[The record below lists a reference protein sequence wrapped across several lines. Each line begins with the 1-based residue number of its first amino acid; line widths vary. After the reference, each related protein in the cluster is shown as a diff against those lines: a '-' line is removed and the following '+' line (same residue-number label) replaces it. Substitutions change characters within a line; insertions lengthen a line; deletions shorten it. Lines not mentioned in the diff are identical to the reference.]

1 MSDNKNNASGFQSP
15 PLGAGGKSELKI
27 YNSYSRQKEVFK
39 SITPGH
45 VGMYVCG
52 PTVSGESHL
61 GHARPYITFD
71 VIYRYLMHRGNK
83 VRYVR
88 NITDAGHFE
97 EEGRE
102 AEDKISKKAILEKL
116 EPMELVQK
124 YTNLYHWA
132 MEQFNTLKPTIEP
145 TATGHIVEQIGMIE
159 DIIKAGYAYV
169 SNGSVYFDVKKY
181 AGSHDYGKLSGRVID
196 DLLETTRDLEGQEE
210 KRDMADFALWKNAA
224 PEHIM
229 RWRSPWGVG
238 FPGWHIE
245 CSAMATKYLGPQ
257 FDIHGG
263 GMDLLFPHHESE
275 IAQSTI
281 CNHVAPVHYWIHNN
295 MITINGK
302 KMGKSYNNVIRLTEL
317 FSGDH
322 PALEKAYHPMVVR
335 FFILQTHYRSTLDFG
350 NEPLQAA
357 EKGLKRL
364 WEAYEKLGVLSSE
377 SGVRSSEF
385 GVQSSESAVDQELDA
400 KVKKLIAEFDEF
412 MNDDFSTAKVMAN
425 MFELVPVINSMKDKT
440 IPVSALS
447 KETFELLQKQ
457 MKVYIVDILGLKSVT
472 ETDNEKLK
480 GVMDLLIDI
489 RKEAK
494 GKKDF
499 ATSDKIRNQLTKLGI
514 SLKDEKDGGM
524 SWTIE

>member
-1 MSDNKNNASGFQSP
+1 MNQ
-15 PLGAGGKSELKI
+15 LKV
-27 YNSYSRQKEVFK
+27 YNSYSRQKEIFT
-39 SITPGH
+39 SLTPGH

-61 GHARPYITFD
+61 GHARPYVTFD
-71 VIYRYLMHRGNK
+71 VVYRYLMHLGYK

-102 AEDKISKKAILEKL
+102 AEDKISKKAVLEKL

-132 MEQFNTLKPTIEP
+132 MDQFNTLRPTIEP

-159 DIIKAGYAYV
+159 QLIKAGYAYEA
-169 SNGSVYFDVKKY
+169 NGSVYFDVKKY
-181 AGSHDYGKLSGRVID
+181 AASHEYGKLSGRVMD
-196 DLLETTRDLEGQEE
+196 DLLETTRELERQEE
-210 KRDMADFALWKNAA
+210 KRDRADFALWKSAA

-229 RWRSPWGVG
+229 RWQSPWGVG

-245 CSAMATKYLGPQ
+245 CSAMATKYLGTQ

-281 CNHVAPVHYWIHNN
+281 CNHVSPVRYWIHNN

-302 KMGKSYNNVIRLTEL
+302 KMGKSYNNVIKLTEL
-317 FSGDH
+317 FTGNH
-322 PALEKAYHPMVVR
+322 PVLEKAYHPMVVR
-335 FFILQTHYRSTLDFG
+335 FFILQTQYRSTLDFG
-350 NEPLQAA
+350 NEALQAA

-364 WEAYEKLGVLSSE
+364 WEAYEKLLAMSYE
-377 SGVRSSEF
+377 PKADAF
-385 GVQSSESAVDQELDA
+385 DKELDA
-400 KVKKLIAEFDEF
+400 RCSKLIAEFDEF
-412 MNDDFSTAKVMAN
+412 MNDDFNTAKVMAN
-425 MFELVPVINSMKDKT
+425 MFEIVPVINSMKDKT
-440 IPVSALS
+440 IPIAALS

-457 MKVYIVDILGLKSVT
+457 MKLFVEGILGLRSFT
-472 ETDNEKLK
+472 EADSETLR

-499 ATSDKIRNQLTKLGI
+499 ATSDKIRNQLAKLGI
-514 SLKDEKDGGM
+514 LLNDEKDG
-524 SWTIE
+524 SISYTFE